1 MSNSKSLQDNQ
12 KKIRNKVKSELE
24 RLEKIQKDTVTMQL
38 LDSFKNKYNICETV
52 YKVALK
58 EHQIGKKKKI
68 NSYLNVTMKQVPH
81 ALNYAGY
88 TFDKA
93 LLSELFG
100 SKSEK
105 GKTVKK
111 LRDAV
116 THGINEDAVEEIT
129 QRKNELFEY
138 MDEFLN
144 TIKIFDK
151 TA

>member
-24 RLEKIQKDTVTMQL
+24 RLEKIQKDTETMQL

-58 EHQIGKKKKI
+58 EHQISKKKKI
-68 NSYLNVTMKQVPH
+68 NSYLDVTMKQVPH

-88 TFDKA
+88 IFDKA
-93 LLSELFG
+93 LLNELFG

-144 TIKIFDK
+144 TIKTFDK